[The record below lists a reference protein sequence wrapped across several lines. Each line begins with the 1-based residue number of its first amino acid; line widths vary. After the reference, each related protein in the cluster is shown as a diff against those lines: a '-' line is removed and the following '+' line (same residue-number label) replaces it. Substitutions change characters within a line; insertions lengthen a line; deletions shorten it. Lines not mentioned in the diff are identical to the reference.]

1 MSSVS
6 LSLPGPLLAVLKEH
20 DDRTD
25 DFDEAELSFLLER
38 TLQTSGE
45 ISEVQRKAFFAEVAA
60 LQLSLVDGQQR
71 SRWGTRY
78 CPVLES
84 TRQDGTPCGNPDIGR
99 VDQAIIEYWT
109 ARAKES
115 RHPVL
120 KARYADLIWDL
131 SKVAAGTKPPI
142 EMARQAI
149 DNYIECGSQFP
160 NSDAVEDRLERALEL
175 ALSVGDNSRMKL
187 AIDAMLRLLDS
198 TEHSGSRAIWL
209 FDVLTGTK
217 GVVPTET
224 QQKKVIQ
231 SLEDELQR
239 ICGSPNPFGIAAK
252 EPALRLAKHY
262 ERTGKP
268 DDSKR
273 VIRAYGEAVA
283 KLAEKGLGLVA
294 MHWLQDVYATYLQ
307 FGLKEEAGQ
316 FQIAAKKKGE
326 EGEGQMARFSHSVE
340 IPEEEIQRFL
350 LETTEGSL
358 ESSLTRIA
366 VYFLPRIEVT
376 KRQLEEL
383 KSSGKLLSMISHAK
397 MGENQVVARVG
408 SVDDDPEG
416 RIMLQTADNLKFSAG
431 LLEIAIDGIREKYD
445 FSPAT
450 LLPFLSESPLFGED
464 RGPLLDHALRA
475 YVSGDHVTAIHVL
488 IPQIEHAL
496 RRLLGMLGQPT
507 NKHRR
512 SDLNVMVEKTLND
525 ILENEQALLEC
536 LGEDVVIYLR
546 TLLCDPRGFNL
557 RNILTHGL
565 MVPGQFNRFVSDR
578 LIHVLLTLGLLRA
591 AKTPPEDEESAV
603 E

>member
-1 MSSVS
+1 MPPAS
-6 LSLPGPLLAVLKEH
+6 LSLPEPLVAVLKEH

-38 TLQTSGE
+38 PQQACGETSD
-45 ISEVQRKAFFAEVAA
+45 VQRKAIFAEVAA

-78 CPVLES
+78 RPDLEG

-99 VDQAIIEYWT
+99 IDQAIIEYWT
-109 ARAKES
+109 ERARET

-120 KARYADLIWDL
+120 KARYADVVWDL
-131 SKVAAGTKPPI
+131 SKVATGTKPSI
-142 EMARQAI
+142 QMAWQAI
-149 DNYIECGSQFP
+149 DSYIECGTRFP
-160 NSDAVEDRLERALEL
+160 NSDATEDRLERALEL
-175 ALSVGDNSRMKL
+175 ALSVGDDSRAKL

-198 TEHSGSRAIWL
+198 TEYPGSRAIWL

-217 GVVPTET
+217 GVVLTET

-231 SLEDELQR
+231 SLEAELQR

-262 ERTGKP
+262 ERIGEL
-268 DDSKR
+268 DQSRR
-273 VIRAYGEAVA
+273 VIRTYGEAVA
-283 KLAEKGLGLVA
+283 KLADKAQGLVA
-294 MHWLQDVYATYLQ
+294 MHWLQDVYAAYLQ
-307 FGLKEEAGQ
+307 FGLKEEAAQ

-326 EGEGQMARFSHSVE
+326 EGEGQMARFLHSFE
-340 IPEEEIQRFL
+340 IPEEEVQGFL
-350 LETTEGSL
+350 AEITEGSL
-358 ESSLTRIA
+358 ESSLKRLA
-366 VYFLPRIEVT
+366 VYFLPRIEDIE
-376 KRQLEEL
+376 RQLEEL

-416 RIMLQTADNLKFSAG
+416 RIMLQMADNLKFSAG
-431 LLEIAIDGIREKYD
+431 LLGIAIDGIREKYE
-445 FSPAT
+445 FSSVT
-450 LLPFLSESPLFGED
+450 LLPFLSASPLFGAD
-464 RGPLLDHALRA
+464 RGPLLGHALHA
-475 YVSGDHVTAIHVL
+475 YVSGDHITAIHVL
-488 IPQIEHAL
+488 VPQIEHAL

-591 AKTPPEDEESAV
+591 AETPPEDVESAV